1 MKGESTMT
9 CMIHLVNGGTPKG
22 DAIQGDALNG
32 ATTHG
37 VAALSP
43 CTRCSQCG
51 AVCNERMTKMKGS
64 GSLGEK
70 TLQHGDL
77 DHGEIV
83 KGLIGHSCMTS

>member
-1 MKGESTMT
+1 
-9 CMIHLVNGGTPKG
+9 MIHLVDGGTPEG

-32 ATTHG
+32 TTFHG
-37 VAALSP
+37 SAALSP

-64 GSLGEK
+64 GSLHERI
-70 TLQHGDL
+70 LQSGKL
-77 DHGEIV
+77 DNGEIV